1 MVQRSSCTVSP
12 TEHKAA
18 EAIERKVVM
27 SIRRLMTTA
36 AGGLVIAFGA
46 AVTSPLQGQG
56 TPDDLNKDSELIREF
71 ASDHLL
77 EIRLG
82 TLAKDK
88 ASNASVKDFGDRM
101 VRDHTMLL
109 ENWRALVKQS
119 GFPFQPGLR
128 DEQEDELKRL
138 EKVSGTEFDRA
149 YMTAMVSGHQD
160 AVAKAQRARSAAK
173 SELIRARVGSD
184 LPILEQHLSLA
195 TQVAAGGNVAVTPT
209 PNPTTPSPTAPA
221 PSQNAPVAAQPTAGQ
236 EDLSRDRYF
245 IREAVQDNTLEV
257 KLGQLAQRKA
267 SDPAVKEYT
276 QQVVSDHTKMQNQWV
291 TLAARNGMTLHTKM
305 GPKHKEKAQRL
316 EKLSGKEFDR
326 AYMTM
331 QVQNQQD
338 YVEYF
343 GKEGK
348 ATNASQV
355 RDLAA
360 NDLRS
365 LELHLSQAK
374 DVASRV
380 GVNVAAA
387 LRARRTAAYRSN

>member
-1 MVQRSSCTVSP
+1 
-12 TEHKAA
+12 
-18 EAIERKVVM
+18 M

-46 AVTSPLQGQG
+46 TVTSPLQGQG
-56 TPDDLNKDSELIREF
+56 KPDDLNKDSELIREF

-88 ASNASVKDFGDRM
+88 ASNASVKQFGERM

-109 ENWRALVKQS
+109 DNWRALVKQS

-149 YMTAMVSGHQD
+149 YMTAMISGHQN
-160 AVAKAQRARSAAK
+160 AVAKAQKARSAAN
-173 SELIRARVGSD
+173 SEQIRGRVGSD

-195 TQVAAGGNVAVTPT
+195 TEVGSQVGASTNVAVTPT
-209 PNPTTPSPTAPA
+209 PNPTTPTPTAQA

-305 GPKHKEKAQRL
+305 GPKHKEKAKRL
-316 EKLSGKEFDR
+316 EKLSGKAFDR

-374 DVASRV
+374 DVANRV
-380 GVNVAAA
+380 GVNVAGA
-387 LRARRTAAYRSN
+387 LKARKTAAYRSN

>member
-1 MVQRSSCTVSP
+1 
-12 TEHKAA
+12 
-18 EAIERKVVM
+18 M
-27 SIRRLMTTA
+27 SIRSLMATA

-46 AVTSPLQGQG
+46 VTSPLQGQG
-56 TPDDLNKDSELIREF
+56 KPDDLNKDSQLIREI
-71 ASDHLL
+71 AADHLL

-82 TLAKDK
+82 TMAKSK

-128 DEQEDELKRL
+128 NEQEDELKRL
-138 EKVSGTEFDRA
+138 EKVSGAEFDRA
-149 YMTAMVSGHQD
+149 YMTAMISGHQD
-160 AVAKAQRARSAAK
+160 AVAKAQRARGAAH
-173 SELIRARVGSD
+173 SEQIRGRVGSD
-184 LPILEQHLSLA
+184 LPILEQHLTLA
-195 TQVAAGGNVAVTPT
+195 TQVGSQVGIAGNVAVNPT
-209 PNPTTPSPTAPA
+209 PTPSPTAPTPTTQA
-221 PSQNAPVAAQPTAGQ
+221 PSQGAAAPAPTTTAAQQ
-236 EDLSRDRYF
+236 DLSQDRYF

-257 KLGQLAQRKA
+257 RLGELAQRKA
-267 SDPAVKEYT
+267 QNSAVKEYT
-276 QQVVSDHTKMQNQWV
+276 KQVISDHTIMRNQWV

-305 GPKHKEKAQRL
+305 GPKHKQKITRL
-316 EKLSGKEFDR
+316 EKLSGRDFDR
-326 AYMTM
+326 AYMMM

-355 RDLAA
+355 RELAA
-360 NDLRS
+360 DDLRS

-374 DVASRV
+374 DVANKV

-387 LRARRTAAYRSN
+387 LRARKTSAYRSN